1 MEWYEY
7 LTTKWHIDVIIV
19 AIVFLSGMF
28 QEKYFRFEL
37 SKDKRYSNGLKTLF
51 LSLLVGVIYALIV
64 YHDAKVAIRNS
75 ETPDMS
81 VSIPLKMYFISY
93 FAATSL
99 YDMAVRPFRN
109 WLNKKFGNKEE
120 TEV

>member
-7 LTTKWHIDVIIV
+7 LTQKWNIDVIIV
-19 AIVFLSGMF
+19 AIVFLSGLF
-28 QEKYFRFEL
+28 QEKYFHFEL
-37 SKDKRYSNGLKTLF
+37 SKDKRYSNALKTLF
-51 LSLLVGVIYALIV
+51 LSLLVGVIYAFIV
-64 YHDAKVAIRNS
+64 YHDAKVAARN
-75 ETPDMS
+75 TPDVS

-109 WLNKKFGNKEE
+109 WLNKKFGNPPDA
-120 TEV
+120 V

>member
-1 MEWYEY
+1 MEWYDY
-7 LTTKWHIDVIIV
+7 LTSKWNIDVIIV
-19 AIVFLSGMF
+19 AIVFLSGLF

-37 SKDKRYSNGLKTLF
+37 SKDKRYSAGLKTLF
-51 LSLLVGVIYALIV
+51 LSLLVGIIYAFIV
-64 YHDAKVAIRNS
+64 YHDARAALKKSGAEDI
-75 ETPDMS
+75 S

-120 TEV
+120 PAV

>member
-1 MEWYEY
+1 MEWYDY
-7 LTTKWHIDVIIV
+7 LTSKWHIDPIII

-37 SKDKRYSNGLKTLF
+37 AKDKRYSNGLKTLF
-51 LSLLVGVIYALIV
+51 LSLLVGVIYAFIV
-64 YHDAKVAIRNS
+64 YHDEKAALKKSGAEDI
-75 ETPDMS
+75 S

-120 TEV
+120 PQV